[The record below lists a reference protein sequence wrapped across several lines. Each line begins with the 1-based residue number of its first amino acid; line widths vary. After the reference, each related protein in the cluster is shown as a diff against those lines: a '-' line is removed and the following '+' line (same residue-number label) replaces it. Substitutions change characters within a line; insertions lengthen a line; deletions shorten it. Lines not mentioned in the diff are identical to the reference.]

1 MTRRLFVFNCLAW
14 LGGAAL
20 GGAALG
26 GCRHGARSGPTT
38 APTMPPTLPA
48 QFTDITEA
56 AGLSFIQGD
65 GECGMNYFPEQFAA
79 GAALLDA
86 NGDGFL
92 DIYFP
97 APKPLG
103 PAAAQAR
110 DAPPLRQRL
119 YRNDGK
125 GGFRLVPNAFG
136 GTETDYAVAS
146 AVGDY
151 DNDGHPDLYVCC
163 AGRDTLYRNR
173 GDGTFEDVTE
183 QAGVGLRGL
192 STGAVWFDY
201 DGDGLLDLYVS
212 RYCDWTLRT
221 DIACPGPHGERL
233 ACHPEFY
240 TPSTGV
246 LYHNNGDGTFTD
258 VTRRAGVALKRG
270 RGLGVAAADFDG
282 DGRLDLFVANDI
294 GPNFLYHNN
303 GDGTFEEVALR
314 EGCAFGLNGQNQAN
328 MGVAVGD
335 YLGDGRLS
343 VLVTTFSNEPY
354 TLYRND
360 GGYFTDVS
368 VSAGIAGP
376 TRPFL
381 GFGAGFFD
389 ARNNGLLDVFF
400 ANGHVYSDV
409 HAPQT
414 YRQPNQ
420 FFLNDGAG
428 HFQECPAA
436 LPAQDVRVHRGACF
450 GDLNNDGRIDILVTS
465 KNDRPTLL
473 RNDSPQANWLLLRLT
488 DKHGCATP
496 VGARCVAVVNG
507 KRLTRVL
514 LGGGSYGG
522 DGDPRVHFGLGAA
535 PTADIE
541 VHWLSGHVQAL
552 QGVKAN
558 QILSV
563 QEEVSS

>member
-1 MTRRLFVFNCLAW
+1 MMTRRLFCFNCLGW
-14 LGGAAL
+14 LGGV
-20 GGAALG
+20 ALG
-26 GCRHGARSGPTT
+26 GCRPAPRPGSPAPPAR
-38 APTMPPTLPA
+38 
-48 QFTDITEA
+48 FTDATEA
-56 AGLSFIQGD
+56 AGLSFVQED
-65 GECGMNYFPEQFAA
+65 GGSGMNYFPEQFAA
-79 GAALLDA
+79 GAALLDC
-86 NGDGFL
+86 NGDGSL

-103 PAAAQAR
+103 PAAWAAHRAR
-110 DAPPLRQRL
+110 PLRQRL

-125 GGFRLVPNAFG
+125 GRFTLSPDAFG
-136 GTETDYAVAS
+136 GAETDYAVAS

-151 DNDGHPDLYVCC
+151 DNDGRPDLYVCC
-163 AGRDTLYRNR
+163 AGRDCLYHNR

-183 QAGVGLRGL
+183 QAGVGLGGL
-192 STGAVWFDY
+192 STSAVWFDY
-201 DGDGLLDLYVS
+201 DGDGRLDLYVS
-212 RYCDWTLRT
+212 RYCDWTLAT
-221 DIACPGPHGERL
+221 DIACPGPHGERV
-233 ACHPEFY
+233 ACHPETY
-240 TPSTGV
+240 TPATGV

-314 EGCAFGLNGQNQAN
+314 EGCAFGLDGQNQAN

-335 YLGDGRLS
+335 YDGSGRVS

-354 TLYRND
+354 TLYHNG

-368 VSAGIAGP
+368 VPAGIAQP
-376 TRPFL
+376 TRRFL

-389 ARNNGLLDVFF
+389 ARNSGRLDVFF
-400 ANGHVYSDV
+400 ANGHVYPGVS
-409 HAPQT
+409 APFT

-428 HFQECPAA
+428 QFTECAAA

-450 GDLNNDGRIDILVTS
+450 GDLDNDGRVDILVTA

-473 RNDSPQANWLLLRLT
+473 KNDSPPANWLLLRLT
-488 DKHGCATP
+488 DRHGCATP
-496 VGARCVAVVNG
+496 VGTRCVAAVSGRN
-507 KRLTRVL
+507 LTRVL

-522 DGDPRVHFGLGAA
+522 DSDPRVHFGLGTA
-535 PTADIE
+535 PVADIE
-541 VHWLSGHVQAL
+541 IYWLSGHVQRL
-552 QGVKAN
+552 KNVKAN
-558 QILSV
+558 QILTLHEGADS
-563 QEEVSS
+563 